1 MSQNTAAVVAIATP
15 KPSQSPVS
23 MTQRIMAL
31 VFGRIHHPHVLQ
43 TVVAVAVSAK
53 ILLIFNPYRGQI
65 FRTEILIG
73 EGIN

>member
-53 ILLIFNPYRGQI
+53 ILLIFNLKKLGHI
-65 FRTEILIG
+65 AAKFSEL
-73 EGIN
+73 NF